1 METQIPFGNDN
12 KSGDC
17 PGDISGDCP
26 GDISGDCL
34 GDLTAW
40 LKPCNSSRR
49 KLSAVCEQY
58 VLDAGGGEEF
68 FRRVVRW
75 YTPLGAE
82 TA

>member
-1 METQIPFGNDN
+1 MTNKRGQVETQIPFGNDN

-17 PGDISGDCP
+17 PGDK
-26 GDISGDCL
+26 SGDCL

-58 VLDAGGGEEF
+58 VLHAGGGEEF

>member
-1 METQIPFGNDN
+1 MTNKRGQVETQIPFGNDN

-17 PGDISGDCP
+17 PR
-26 GDISGDCL
+26 
-34 GDLTAW
+34 DLTAW